1 VSARR
6 ALGPAAVALAVAV
19 GATAALTSGGRE
31 VRFTPCPNGAAA
43 ACATLPGDGPPV
55 RIALRGPGPGPPSGV
70 PDRLVAVLG
79 GVPLG
84 GAEVGVPL
92 LVPDPPSGVARALDV
107 LSRRAV
113 VAAGPDAGAVRAALA
128 AGRAPGGPV
137 TGLVL
142 FDPPPAPPAPP
153 PGADRPPPPVMLV
166 LPGPRPGVAAS
177 YEPWADRV
185 VVLRTGAVRTPPECA
200 RIALTGFARDPL
212 GERPTVTDCR

>member
-43 ACATLPGDGPPV
+43 ACATLPGDG
-55 RIALRGPGPGPPSGV
+55 
-70 PDRLVAVLG
+70 
-79 GVPLG
+79 
-84 GAEVGVPL
+84 
-92 LVPDPPSGVARALDV
+92 
-107 LSRRAV
+107 
-113 VAAGPDAGAVRAALA
+113 
-128 AGRAPGGPV
+128 
-137 TGLVL
+137 
-142 FDPPPAPPAPP
+142 
-153 PGADRPPPPVMLV
+153 PPVMLV